1 MSIVFIYERM
11 YTNKSHRSVHDVS
24 KLDCHLA
31 ERVNFIIEGLILKV
45 NIPIKTHLEKMWF
58 HVYIWKKKRHL
69 MWNRCR
75 AHLQCYTAKTK
86 TEGRRFKWPN
96 IVNIIYSRVLCCCPC
111 TWVSCWLEIIFIPC
125 TDENERTFLPC

>member
-1 MSIVFIYERM
+1 M

-24 KLDCHLA
+24 NLDCHLA

-45 NIPIKTHLEKMWF
+45 NIPIKHILRKCDFMNTS
-58 HVYIWKKKRHL
+58 KKKRHL

-86 TEGRRFKWPN
+86 TEGLCFK
-96 IVNIIYSRVLCCCPC
+96 
-111 TWVSCWLEIIFIPC
+111 
-125 TDENERTFLPC
+125 